1 MTQIILI
8 SAVSILITVGANL
21 FLKKGVMALGDL
33 NFSFSGI
40 FSAILNA
47 LQNAWILIGIFL
59 YGVSFLLWLF
69 IISKIQLNIAYPIV
83 FSLQLILVAVAS
95 WFLFKEYLS
104 LWQILGIALIMAG
117 IFLLTVKG

>member
-1 MTQIILI
+1 
-8 SAVSILITVGANL
+8 
-21 FLKKGVMALGDL
+21 MALGDL

-69 IISKIQLNIAYPIV
+69 IISKIQLNIAYPII
-83 FSLQLILVAVAS
+83 FSLQVILVAVAS
-95 WFLFKEYLS
+95 WLLFKEYLS
-104 LWQILGIALIMAG
+104 LWQILGIAFMLVG
-117 IFLLTVKG
+117 VFLLTTKGWF